1 MDLLGDACQVDDHF
15 DSVGGGVNLGEIG
28 ARFASNVQWAW
39 KSFWAHP
46 MKLLGNVGQMEA
58 RFNLFGGSVDLD
70 TR

>member
-1 MDLLGDACQVDDHF
+1 LDLLGDAGQVDDRF
-15 DSVGGGVNLGEIG
+15 DSVGGGVNLDEIG

-39 KSFWAHP
+39 KSLWAHP

-58 RFNLFGGSVDLD
+58 RFNPFGGSVDLD